1 MDNLIKINNQINN
14 WNQMIKEIKP
24 KGIKA
29 LNFFDSIN
37 LIIGW
42 SIKTNKKYIIPSIR
56 KFAKRLKMSKSYI
69 HELENKWL
77 NMFGFEKIDGN
88 WEINPNIKKIRKL
101 NYKSIKLFIFSTRKF
116 KKAIKDFMNFK
127 KEIGVEKEKE
137 NFYSDF
143 KLNNVN
149 IINDNIQNEI
159 EQIDDWNND
168 NFYDDWKKV
177 LEKI

>member
-1 MDNLIKINNQINN
+1 
-14 WNQMIKEIKP
+14 
-24 KGIKA
+24 
-29 LNFFDSIN
+29 
-37 LIIGW
+37 
-42 SIKTNKKYIIPSIR
+42 
-56 KFAKRLKMSKSYI
+56 MSKSYI

-143 KLNNVN
+143 ELNNEN
-149 IINDNIQNEI
+149 IINNNDISSEI
-159 EQIDDWNND
+159 EQIDDWNNN
-168 NFYDDWKKV
+168 NFYDDWIKV
-177 LEKI
+177 LKKI